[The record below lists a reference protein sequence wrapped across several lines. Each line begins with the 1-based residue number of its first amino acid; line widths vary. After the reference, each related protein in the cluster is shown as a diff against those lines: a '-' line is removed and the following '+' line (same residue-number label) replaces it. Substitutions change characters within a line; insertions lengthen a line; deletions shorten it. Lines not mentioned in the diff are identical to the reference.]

1 MLPPPLVNVVCTAN
15 VCRSPMAAELLRH
28 ALRAEPAP
36 LNQVRVVSSGVA
48 AFPGQPATG
57 HSATV
62 LRKVGLDL
70 SSHRSSVVT
79 PEFERDA
86 IVHLCMT
93 ESHRHILQ
101 EEFPGLRGE
110 VRLYREFIPGVPDPV
125 IPDPYGGP
133 LHEYEACRDSMV
145 EAVPHI
151 IAWLRQKLGVTPTP

>member
-1 MLPPPLVNVVCTAN
+1 MSSAPLVNVVCTAN

-36 LNQVRVVSSGVA
+36 LNTVQVVSSGVA

-70 SSHRSSVVT
+70 SSHRSSPVT
-79 PEFERDA
+79 PEFERGA
-86 IVHLCMT
+86 ILHLCMT
-93 ESHRHILQ
+93 LSHKRILE
-101 EEFPGLRGE
+101 EEFPDITGE
-110 VRLYREFIPGVPDPV
+110 IRLYREFIPGVQDPV

-133 LHEYEACRDSMV
+133 ISEYEACRDSMV

-151 IAWLRQKLGVTPTP
+151 VAWLRQKLAATPGA